1 MKRQAYE
8 AVVLGASAG
17 GVEALLYLFGAL
29 DSGGCRLPLIA
40 VQHLPEKAQSQL
52 AEIFAARL
60 KRPVR
65 EAEDK
70 APVQPGVL
78 YVAAPGYHLS
88 IENDRSFSLS
98 SEAPV
103 NFSRPSIDLLFES
116 AALAYGPGLIGALL
130 TGANEDGAAGLE
142 QVAQHGGLTLVQEP
156 AEAAVACMPL
166 AALQRFTPDHVLRLR
181 DMAEL
186 ILRLEEVHAE

>member
-1 MKRQAYE
+1 MKGQPYE

-17 GVEALLYLFGAL
+17 GVEALLYLFAAL
-29 DSGGCRLPLIA
+29 DRGGCRLPLIA

-52 AEIFAARL
+52 VEIFSARL
-60 KRPVR
+60 KRPVK

-70 APVQPGVL
+70 EPVEPGTL
-78 YVAAPGYHLS
+78 YIAAPGYHLS
-88 IENDRSFSLS
+88 IESDRSFSLS
-98 SEAPV
+98 GEAPV

-116 AALAYGPGLIGALL
+116 AAEVYGPALIGVLL
-130 TGANEDGAAGLE
+130 TGANEDGAAGIE
-142 QVAQHGGLTLVQEP
+142 RIARHGGLTLVQDP

-181 DMAEL
+181 DMVEL
-186 ILRLEEVHAE
+186 ILRLEEVRC